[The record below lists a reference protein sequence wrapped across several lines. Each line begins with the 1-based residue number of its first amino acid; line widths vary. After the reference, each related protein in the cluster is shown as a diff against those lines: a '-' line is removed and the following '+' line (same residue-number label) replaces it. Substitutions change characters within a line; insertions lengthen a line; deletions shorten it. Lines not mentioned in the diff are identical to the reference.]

1 MWVWMLVHRLCK
13 AKRHRRQEA
22 GSRKQEAG
30 VVADGTTIMSLLLL
44 LWWYRIEMRSSSS
57 PSVFEK
63 QLPVPDGALVE
74 LVIKSG

>member
-1 MWVWMLVHRLCK
+1 M
-13 AKRHRRQEA
+13 
-22 GSRKQEAG
+22 
-30 VVADGTTIMSLLLL
+30 VADGTTIMSLLLL